1 MNLTWVGVTMS
12 NRDSDYIQFCAD
24 VSTELYSAQALLRAV
39 QKSLTESAHHAECEH
54 LVDAGL
60 LLPMLEQKINAA
72 IDKVTDGHLIF
83 RPVDA

>member
-1 MNLTWVGVTMS
+1 MS

-24 VSTELYSAQALLRAV
+24 VTTELYSAQALLRAV
-39 QKSLTESAHHAECEH
+39 QKNLAESAHHSECEH

-60 LLPMLEQKINAA
+60 LLPMLEEKINAA
-72 IDKVTDGHLIF
+72 IDKVTDGHLTF

>member
-1 MNLTWVGVTMS
+1 MK

-24 VSTELYSAQALLRAV
+24 VTTELYSAQALLRAV
-39 QKSLTESAHHAECEH
+39 QKNLAESAHHAECEH

-60 LLPMLEQKINAA
+60 LLPMLEEKINAA

-83 RPVDA
+83 RQVDA

>member
-1 MNLTWVGVTMS
+1 MS

-24 VSTELYSAQALLRAV
+24 VTTELYSAQALLRSV
-39 QKSLTESAHHAECEH
+39 QKNLAESAHHSECEQ

-60 LLPMLEQKINAA
+60 LLPMLEEKINAA
-72 IDKVTDGHLIF
+72 IDKVTDGHLTF

>member
-1 MNLTWVGVTMS
+1 MK

-24 VSTELYSAQALLRAV
+24 VTTELYSAQALLRAV
-39 QKSLTESAHHAECEH
+39 QKNLAESAHHSECEQ

-60 LLPMLEQKINAA
+60 LLPMLEEKINAA
-72 IDKVTDGHLIF
+72 IDKVTDGHLTF

>member
-1 MNLTWVGVTMS
+1 MK

-24 VSTELYSAQALLRAV
+24 VTTELYSALALLRAV
-39 QKSLTESAHHAECEH
+39 QKNLTESAHHSECEQ

-60 LLPMLEQKINAA
+60 LLPMLEEKINAA
-72 IDKVTDGHLIF
+72 IDKVTDGHLTF